1 MPFYALTTRPI
12 IDSLNQDFPD
22 VKQIWYA
29 DDATAAGK
37 LSVLRKWWEKLLT
50 IGPSFG
56 YFVNPSKTWLVTKDG
71 HVGLASEIFGDTSVN
86 ITTQGRPVLGSPVGK
101 PDYILHF
108 VTQKVQE
115 WVKELGNLSN
125 IADSQPHAAYCALTH
140 GLSSKWNYL
149 SRTTPEIHLLL
160 QPLEDTIR
168 TQLLPKLSG
177 REAPN
182 DLERCLFTLPAR
194 LGGLNLANP
203 ASCSNFQHQDSLKI
217 TRSLVDLI
225 LSQSTEYPY
234 EVLTDQI
241 TAKNDIKSSRRR
253 LSEDAADE
261 LRNSLPPPLQRAMD
275 LSMEKGASS
284 WLTVLPLEEHH
295 FSLHKQAFRDAL
307 ALRYGWLPSQ
317 VPPNCP
323 CGHPFSTQHVLSCP
337 KGGYPSIRH
346 NELRDFTASLLS
358 ETCHGV
364 AVEPFLQPV
373 TSESL
378 NGASA
383 NRQEGAR
390 LDIVASGFWGSTFE
404 RAFFDVRVFNP
415 FAPSNRHSSIAA
427 TYRQHERVKKRQYE
441 QRIREIEHS
450 SCTPLVFSTT
460 GGLAPAANTFYKR
473 LASML
478 AEKWNQPYSSTIG
491 WLRCRL
497 SFSLLRSSIM
507 CIRGARSSAHKFQS
521 QLEAAVDLT
530 VADSNLT
537 LD

>member
-1 MPFYALTTRPI
+1 
-12 IDSLNQDFPD
+12 
-22 VKQIWYA
+22 
-29 DDATAAGK
+29 
-37 LSVLRKWWEKLLT
+37 
-50 IGPSFG
+50 
-56 YFVNPSKTWLVTKDG
+56 
-71 HVGLASEIFGDTSVN
+71 
-86 ITTQGRPVLGSPVGK
+86 
-101 PDYILHF
+101 
-108 VTQKVQE
+108 
-115 WVKELGNLSN
+115 
-125 IADSQPHAAYCALTH
+125 
-140 GLSSKWNYL
+140 
-149 SRTTPEIHLLL
+149 
-160 QPLEDTIR
+160 
-168 TQLLPKLSG
+168 
-177 REAPN
+177 
-182 DLERCLFTLPAR
+182 
-194 LGGLNLANP
+194 
-203 ASCSNFQHQDSLKI
+203 
-217 TRSLVDLI
+217 
-225 LSQSTEYPY
+225 
-234 EVLTDQI
+234 
-241 TAKNDIKSSRRR
+241 
-253 LSEDAADE
+253 
-261 LRNSLPPPLQRAMD
+261 
-275 LSMEKGASS
+275 MEKGASS

-317 VPPNCP
+317 VPSNCP

-364 AVEPFLQPV
+364 AVEPSLQPV

-441 QRIREIEHS
+441 QRIWEIEHS
-450 SCTPLVFSTT
+450 SFTPLVFSTT
-460 GGLAPAANTFYKR
+460 GGLAPAATTFYKR

>member
-1 MPFYALTTRPI
+1 MANISGQCPPFSTVPVNLYRESSELFLGQNTLLSQEGTTQGDPLAMPFYALATTPL
-12 IDSLNQDFPD
+12 IDSLTQDFPD

-56 YFVNPSKTWLVTKDG
+56 YFMNPSKTWLVTKDG

-86 ITTQGRPVLGSPVGK
+86 ITTQGQPVLGSPVGK

-108 VTQKVQE
+108 VNQKVQE

-241 TAKNDIKSSRRR
+241 TAKNDIKASRRR
-253 LSEDAADE
+253 LSKDTADE
-261 LRNSLPPPLQRAMD
+261 LRNSLPPPLQHAMD

-284 WLTVLPLEEHH
+284 WLTVLPPEERH

-307 ALRYGWLPSQ
+307 ALRY
-317 VPPNCP
+317 
-323 CGHPFSTQHVLSCP
+323 
-337 KGGYPSIRH
+337 
-346 NELRDFTASLLS
+346 
-358 ETCHGV
+358 
-364 AVEPFLQPV
+364 EPAL
-373 TSESL
+373 
-378 NGASA
+378 
-383 NRQEGAR
+383 
-390 LDIVASGFWGSTFE
+390 
-404 RAFFDVRVFNP
+404 
-415 FAPSNRHSSIAA
+415 
-427 TYRQHERVKKRQYE
+427 
-441 QRIREIEHS
+441 
-450 SCTPLVFSTT
+450 
-460 GGLAPAANTFYKR
+460 
-473 LASML
+473 
-478 AEKWNQPYSSTIG
+478 SSTIQLPL
-491 WLRCRL
+491 WSSVFYPTRAVLPERRV
-497 SFSLLRSSIM
+497 SLNTTQRAERFHCL
-507 CIRGARSSAHKFQS
+507 
-521 QLEAAVDLT
+521 LT
-530 VADSNLT
+530 I
-537 LD
+537 